1 MFHLQIAVA
10 SILGFPVFSTDISK
24 GRRLCV
30 PRKQDHGI
38 RESRGTAVQILKDFL
53 PKLESNTL
61 KTQEENRKSWP
72 SWDPGS

>member
-1 MFHLQIAVA
+1 M
-10 SILGFPVFSTDISK
+10 
-24 GRRLCV
+24 

-38 RESRGTAVQILKDFL
+38 RESRGMAVQILKDFL